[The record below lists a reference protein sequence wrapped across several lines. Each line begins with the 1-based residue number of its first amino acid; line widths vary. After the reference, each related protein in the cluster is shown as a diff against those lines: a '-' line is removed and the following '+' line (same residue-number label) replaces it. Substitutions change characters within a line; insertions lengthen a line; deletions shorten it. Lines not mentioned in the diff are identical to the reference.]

1 MIKEML
7 EWINTKRYEIQE
19 IEGSIYHVSAA
30 GVKKITRPTT
40 TFFSVCSLTGLIDYI
55 NSNIDKFAT
64 EKLMLQVVNEK
75 SVLLMSALSDGV
87 RDEYII
93 ANANVPPIPFG
104 NFIDP
109 EKFNVMLQSCFEKT
123 DDLDKI
129 LALVGTI
136 KEENVRTTGDDGI
149 SQRVVAKTGIAR
161 VEEVDVPNP
170 VTLVPFRTFVEVPQ
184 PASKFIFRMQD
195 GPKAALFE
203 ADAGAWKMQAMAGIK
218 KFLKE
223 NIKNENINI
232 LA

>member
-1 MIKEML
+1 ML
-7 EWINTKRYEIQE
+7 EFINAKRYEIQE
-19 IEGSIYHVSAA
+19 IEGSTYHVSAA

-40 TFFSVCSLTGLIDYI
+40 TIFNVCSLTGLVDYI
-55 NSNIDKFAT
+55 NSNIDKFST
-64 EKLMLQVVNEK
+64 EKLILQVVNEK

-93 ANANVPPIPFG
+93 ANANVPPIPFAS
-104 NFIDP
+104 FIDP
-109 EKFNVMLQSCFEKT
+109 EKFNIMLQSCFEKT

-218 KFLKE
+218 RFLKE
-223 NIKNENINI
+223 NIKNENISI

>member
-1 MIKEML
+1 
-7 EWINTKRYEIQE
+7 
-19 IEGSIYHVSAA
+19 
-30 GVKKITRPTT
+30 
-40 TFFSVCSLTGLIDYI
+40 
-55 NSNIDKFAT
+55 
-64 EKLMLQVVNEK
+64 
-75 SVLLMSALSDGV
+75 
-87 RDEYII
+87 
-93 ANANVPPIPFG
+93 
-104 NFIDP
+104 
-109 EKFNVMLQSCFEKT
+109 MLQSCFEKT